1 MDSRTKSRK
10 AGLTNTRTP
19 TMKST
24 IFPTA
29 LLLLYSH
36 CCTSFTPPAHR
47 NPHRPHTK
55 LNILP
60 AKGIPVTATARDKQ
74 AISSIKSALS
84 LPRPTLLECE
94 FPPLSSLNKLGD
106 GSLRSSLQVEDA
118 NVAFV
123 AKLAKEIASPFGP
136 MVAVYVS
143 SSASNSLLAKVR
155 SKVKNAYSLK
165 DEGIQGNF
173 GKDGVCILLTPSS
186 QKDYRVARE
195 LAESGCKTVIV
206 NGLFKVSACL
216 CSRFAILVFISQKWH
231 IVCSISTK

>member
-1 MDSRTKSRK
+1 M
-10 AGLTNTRTP
+10 
-19 TMKST
+19 
-24 IFPTA
+24 
-29 LLLLYSH
+29 
-36 CCTSFTPPAHR
+36 
-47 NPHRPHTK
+47 
-55 LNILP
+55 
-60 AKGIPVTATARDKQ
+60 
-74 AISSIKSALS
+74 
-84 LPRPTLLECE
+84 
-94 FPPLSSLNKLGD
+94 
-106 GSLRSSLQVEDA
+106 EDA